1 VNRSCARRPS
11 LPLLLVAIA
20 ACTSAFLAWRAAPTL
35 ARSSRVS
42 ACAAR
47 ANGVRLACAG
57 SARSTRAHGT
67 AKRHHK
73 KSSINSKKKR
83 KKPSG
88 STAHALAPALSRAAC
103 EDGSTPSL
111 GEEGAYECADG
122 DEPACSN
129 GGEPV
134 SRHGA
139 LPVCPAP
146 TRPGASDESNDESSE
161 PGCDDFSAPALT
173 EGSYACEDGSPPECE
188 GGFLAAPGVEGS
200 PPSCPPPL
208 VNPTPAPAGEP
219 GEPGEEDNSESSFDS
234 SSARVAIGS

>member
-1 VNRSCARRPS
+1 MNRSCARRPN

-20 ACTSAFLAWRAAPTL
+20 ACAAAFLAWRAAPTL

-42 ACAAR
+42 ACAVR
-47 ANGVRLACAG
+47 ADGVRRACAG

-73 KSSINSKKKR
+73 KSSIHSKKRRKR
-83 KKPSG
+83 PSG
-88 STAHALAPALSRAAC
+88 STAHALGPALSRAAC
-103 EDGSTPSL
+103 EDGSTPSP

-122 DEPACSN
+122 DEPVCSN

-139 LPVCPAP
+139 LPVCPVP
-146 TRPGASDESNDESSE
+146 TKPGASNESSDESSE
-161 PGCDDFSAPALT
+161 PGCDDFSAPTPA
-173 EGSYACEDGSPPECE
+173 EGSYACEDGSTPECE
-188 GGFLAAPGVEGS
+188 GGFLAAPGVEGA

-208 VNPTPAPAGEP
+208 VNPTPPPADEGGE
-219 GEPGEEDNSESSFDS
+219 GGDEGNSESPFDS
-234 SSARVAIGS
+234 TSARVAIAS

>member
-1 VNRSCARRPS
+1 V
-11 LPLLLVAIA
+11 LIAIA
-20 ACTSAFLAWRAAPTL
+20 ACATALLAWRAAPTL

-47 ANGVRLACAG
+47 ADGVRRACAG
-57 SARSTRAHGT
+57 SARSTRAHRT

-73 KSSINSKKKR
+73 KSSIHSKKKR

-88 STAHALAPALSRAAC
+88 STAHALAPAAC

-122 DEPACSN
+122 DEPVCSN

-139 LPVCPAP
+139 PPVCPAP
-146 TRPGASDESNDESSE
+146 PKPGSTDESSDESNDESSE
-161 PGCDDFSAPALT
+161 PSCNDLGAPTLT

-188 GGFLAAPGVEGS
+188 GGFLAAPGVEGA
-200 PPSCPPPL
+200 PPACPPPL
-208 VNPTPAPAGEP
+208 VNPTPAPGDEP
-219 GEPGEEDNSESSFDS
+219 GEGGEEDGSESSFDS
-234 SSARVAIGS
+234 TSARVAIAS